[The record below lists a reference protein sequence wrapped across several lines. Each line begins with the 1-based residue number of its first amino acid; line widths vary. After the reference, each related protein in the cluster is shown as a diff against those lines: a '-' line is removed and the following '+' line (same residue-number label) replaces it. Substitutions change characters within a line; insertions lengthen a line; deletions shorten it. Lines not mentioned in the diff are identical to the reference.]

1 MAASNELRRRL
12 TELTQRFVDDILR
25 AIERAPMQEVAA
37 NLPRPGGA
45 SPHLPDSGEEEEVAR
60 RYVRRSSDEIQ
71 RVREMIL
78 EALRAAR
85 RPLAAADIARA
96 AGVRTADLAFPMAQL
111 REQGLVDKNG
121 HRAQA
126 VYWLID
132 RDHGEDP
139 LEDERDRKKKKK
151 KGKR

>member
-12 TELTQRFVDDILR
+12 TELTQRFVDDVLR

-37 NLPRPGGA
+37 NLPRGS
-45 SPHLPDSGEEEEVAR
+45 SPPATVSGDDEEAAER
-60 RYVRRSSDEIQ
+60 RYIRRTSGEIQ
-71 RVREMIL
+71 RVREVIL
-78 EALRAAR
+78 ESLRSAKRPVAAS
-85 RPLAAADIARA
+85 DIARA

-121 HRAQA
+121 NRAQA
-126 VYWLID
+126 VYWLTDREDDD
-132 RDHGEDP
+132 RDGETA
-139 LEDERDRKKKKK
+139 ERDRKRKKK